1 MPLDRFLSPAKGVV
15 GALGLALLAVMVLS
29 SPPDHLVYDESYH
42 VPTIDLLSEKGLT
55 LEYLRD
61 PNPSAAGPL
70 YAVVHNLLAPVTR
83 QTPLGLRIATFSIFL
98 AVLATVVIAHRS
110 IGSPTAVLSSFAL
123 IGVPFVWKTAGMALT
138 EMPAALM
145 FMVFVVIALNAF
157 ARSDEH
163 VGKGGVFA
171 AVAAGVFFS
180 LSVCG
185 RQNLLVALPA
195 VVLLPALRRNGLLL
209 AAFGLSATVLPL
221 LLFLGYGGLTPAS
234 HRYFSGFGL
243 HALLLSAAY
252 ASIMAL
258 LLDPGLAGRRVLVL
272 PSVVVAI
279 LLSWALPSSEAV
291 PFLATVG
298 KLIPEKHHPL
308 YALVVTPFLLAMGV
322 YYIGILLV
330 DTVRSQRTHVRFLS
344 AALLLLILSVGP
356 IIGFSTRYLVTA
368 APLLVL
374 LHADAGV
381 DSRLRPLAMLV
392 GIAGGA
398 LSLATYYGW
407 L

>member
-1 MPLDRFLSPAKGVV
+1 
-15 GALGLALLAVMVLS
+15 
-29 SPPDHLVYDESYH
+29 
-42 VPTIDLLSEKGLT
+42 
-55 LEYLRD
+55 
-61 PNPSAAGPL
+61 
-70 YAVVHNLLAPVTR
+70 
-83 QTPLGLRIATFSIFL
+83 
-98 AVLATVVIAHRS
+98 VLATVVIAHRS

-157 ARSDEH
+157 ARPDEH

-258 LLDPGLAGRRVLVL
+258 LLDPGLARRRVLVL

-322 YYIGILLV
+322 YYMGILLV

-381 DSRLRPLAMLV
+381 YSRLRPLAMLV